1 MVSFLVR
8 GDLDTASRFID
19 ALCLPSVGPSMG
31 GVETLIEQPALMSF
45 FELSTEQ
52 REAIGI
58 KNNLIRLSVGLED
71 AGDLA
76 ADLDQA
82 LTRACTQ
89 IGS

>member
-8 GDLDTASRFID
+8 GDLETASRFID
-19 ALCLPSVGPSMG
+19 ALRLPSVGPSMG

-82 LTRACTQ
+82 LTRAC
-89 IGS
+89 S

>member
-1 MVSFLVR
+1 
-8 GDLDTASRFID
+8 
-19 ALCLPSVGPSMG
+19 
-31 GVETLIEQPALMSF
+31 MSF

-82 LTRACTQ
+82 LTRACT
-89 IGS
+89 